1 MKEKLKKGKRKK
13 MQEVFDFAVKNW
25 QFVLSFLALCLSLIF
40 SVIRKRPLEVY
51 DTIATIVLKNLPK
64 LINLAETTSLK
75 GHDKVIYVMDLLKQ
89 LFIMNGINFNE
100 NYQQLAEKAIEDI
113 LSTPQKKEAI
123 L

>member
-13 MQEVFDFAVKNW
+13 MQEIFDFTVKNW

-51 DTIATIVLKNLPK
+51 DTIATVVLKNLPTF
-64 LINLAETTSLK
+64 INLAEKTDLK
-75 GHDKVIYVMDLLKQ
+75 GNDKVIYVMNLFKQ
-89 LFIMNGINFNE
+89 LFISHGMNFNE

-113 LSTPQKKEAI
+113 LSTPQKKEAK